1 MSCAGWKGLEGLETT
16 PVAWSQAPLFP
27 WARRLWTRSPPGR
40 GMDWGAASDGADAWR
55 AQCCSGKLANR
66 SQWRKRFLTSF
77 HSTYSTTCPHITC
90 LDLSSRIQVRS
101 GPGGEGGGV
110 TLGVRSEV
118 PSCCLVSGLAK
129 RISAPRISH
138 LEAKDFPANC
148 PRWQW

>member
-1 MSCAGWKGLEGLETT
+1 M
-16 PVAWSQAPLFP
+16 PVADFSSSSTVQVY
-27 WARRLWTRSPPGR
+27 SPSGR
-40 GMDWGAASDGADAWR
+40 TTLNS
-55 AQCCSGKLANR
+55 
-66 SQWRKRFLTSF
+66 RKRFLTSF

-118 PSCCLVSGLAK
+118 PSCCSVCGLAK
-129 RISAPRISH
+129 RINAPRISH

>member
-1 MSCAGWKGLEGLETT
+1 SDLKALKQRRSPWRSDPLTPTLSPKGLGLVYGE
-16 PVAWSQAPLFP
+16 
-27 WARRLWTRSPPGR
+27 R
-40 GMDWGAASDGADAWR
+40 ASDGADAWR
-55 AQCCSGKLANR
+55 AQCYGGKLANR

-101 GPGGEGGGV
+101 GPGGEGGGE

-118 PSCCLVSGLAK
+118 PSCCAVSGLAK